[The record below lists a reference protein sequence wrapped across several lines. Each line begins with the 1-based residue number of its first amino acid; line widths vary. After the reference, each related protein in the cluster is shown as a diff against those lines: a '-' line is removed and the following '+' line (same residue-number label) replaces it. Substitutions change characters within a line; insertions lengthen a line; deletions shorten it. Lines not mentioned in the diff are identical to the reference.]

1 MEYFSFEPFIRR
13 DKANALTEKHMVRA
27 SAHLANAKG
36 CGGGEFSLPPAAVR
50 CGGPGSNG
58 YVSMCRLI
66 NPHSVRWCNTVSFYF
81 PILGSNHQL
90 ESSVRFVAIYLCFV
104 INN

>member
-1 MEYFSFEPFIRR
+1 
-13 DKANALTEKHMVRA
+13 MVRA
-27 SAHLANAKG
+27 STHLAALKG
-36 CGGGEFSLPPAAVR
+36 CGGGFFFASS
-50 CGGPGSNG
+50 GGGARGAPGSNG
-58 YVSMCRLI
+58 YLSMCRLI

-90 ESSVRFVAIYLCFV
+90 ESLVRFVAIYLCFV